1 MRKKIREDI
10 ANDMAAYLD
19 NKFTCFEC
27 QFRPSLFPLFFFFFF
42 FFLFV
47 MINQLNLHSVYKN
60 GELGFLL
67 VPASLLH
74 LLTFAAY
81 NIL

>member
-10 ANDMAAYLD
+10 ANDMAAYVD

-27 QFRPSLFPLFFFFFF
+27 QFQLSLFPFFFFF

-47 MINQLNLHSVYKN
+47 TINQLNLHSVYKN
-60 GELGFLL
+60 GGLRFFLVL
-67 VPASLLH
+67 AWH
-74 LLTFAAY
+74 RHGY
-81 NIL
+81 